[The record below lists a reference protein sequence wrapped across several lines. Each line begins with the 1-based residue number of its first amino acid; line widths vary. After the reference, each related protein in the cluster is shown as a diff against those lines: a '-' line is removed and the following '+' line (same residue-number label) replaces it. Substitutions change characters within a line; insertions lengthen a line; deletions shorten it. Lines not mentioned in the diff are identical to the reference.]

1 MRHIPEEE
9 LHAYLDQALSRPQ
22 CVEIESHLAECARCR
37 ASRDEIAALRDR
49 TTALLANLGPV
60 IGQAPPFEVIRL
72 RSIRAGAAR
81 RQRLSTAAWA
91 ASIAVAV
98 VAGWEGN
105 RWLAQTPGTVESVT
119 APPAQPAAGPVVAE
133 ATPAST
139 PVQAQQAAPVQRR
152 RHRDPAPAP
161 VTAPAT
167 PAEPATAEIAVEPQM
182 QPAVTQLS
190 PEDERVLLGA
200 LATLPP
206 PTHPGW
212 KALPVGQ
219 ADSSVQTRMP
229 RVSGLPIVQVL
240 VQEVGTDEEVTAVD
254 QQLSTG
260 ETIRTIEGPAAKV
273 ETLIAQE
280 SAARAEAGTTDD
292 KKATLILRQGDRI
305 TAVTGPPDVLHNL
318 LSKVMAR
325 QRR

>member
-60 IGQAPPFEVIRL
+60 IGQAPSFEVIRL

-98 VAGWEGN
+98 VAGWEAN
-105 RWLAQTPGTVESVT
+105 RWLAQTPAAVESVT
-119 APPAQPAAGPVVAE
+119 VPPTQPAAGPLVAQV
-133 ATPAST
+133 TPSST
-139 PVQAQQAAPVQRR
+139 PVEVQR
-152 RHRDPAPAP
+152 PAPAP
-161 VTAPAT
+161 RRRHQNPAPTPAAPVS

-190 PEDERVLLGA
+190 PEEAHGLLGA

-212 KALPVGQ
+212 RALPVGP
-219 ADSSVQTRMP
+219 ADSSVQNRMP

-280 SAARAEAGTTDD
+280 SAARADAGTTDD

>member
-60 IGQAPPFEVIRL
+60 IGQAPPFEMIRM
-72 RSIRAGAAR
+72 RSIRAGALR
-81 RQRLSTAAWA
+81 RQRLSAAAWA

-105 RWLAQTPGTVESVT
+105 QWLAQAPAVAVVESVT
-119 APPAQPAAGPVVAE
+119 PPPDQPSSGVLVAQSPVPTPQPAPTQHKRHRIPAPPA
-133 ATPAST
+133 
-139 PVQAQQAAPVQRR
+139 AAPVQ
-152 RHRDPAPAP
+152 PTEPAP
-161 VTAPAT
+161 V
-167 PAEPATAEIAVEPQM
+167 EIAIEPRM
-182 QPAVTQLS
+182 QPAVTRLTA
-190 PEDERVLLGA
+190 EDDRVLLGA
-200 LATLPP
+200 LADLPP

-212 KALPVGQ
+212 RALPFGQ
-219 ADSSVQTRMP
+219 ADSSVNARMP
-229 RVSGLPIVQVL
+229 RVNGLPIVQVL

-280 SAARAEAGTTDD
+280 SAARKDAGAIDD

-305 TAVTGPPDVLHNL
+305 TAVTGPPEVLHNL

-325 QRR
+325 PRR

>member
-60 IGQAPPFEVIRL
+60 IGQAPPFEVIRM
-72 RSIRAGAAR
+72 RSIRAGAIR
-81 RQRLSTAAWA
+81 RQRLSAAAWA

-105 RWLAQTPGTVESVT
+105 RWLAQAPAVVESVT
-119 APPAQPAAGPVVAE
+119 PSPGRPSSSVLVAQ
-133 ATPAST
+133 ST
-139 PVQAQQAAPVQRR
+139 PVPTPQPAPTQHKRHRNPVTPAAAPVQ
-152 RHRDPAPAP
+152 
-161 VTAPAT
+161 
-167 PAEPATAEIAVEPQM
+167 PAEPAPVEIAVEPRM
-182 QPAVTQLS
+182 QPAVTRLTA
-190 PEDERVLLGA
+190 EDDRILLGA

-212 KALPVGQ
+212 RALPFGQ
-219 ADSSVQTRMP
+219 ADSSVQARMP

-273 ETLIAQE
+273 ETLMAQE
-280 SAARAEAGTTDD
+280 SAARKDAGAVDD

-325 QRR
+325 PRR

>member
-60 IGQAPPFEVIRL
+60 IGQAPSFEVIRL
-72 RSIRAGAAR
+72 RSSRAGAAR

-105 RWLAQTPGTVESVT
+105 RWMAQTPAVVESVT
-119 APPAQPAAGPVVAE
+119 TPPTQPATGPLVAQV
-133 ATPAST
+133 PPPST
-139 PVQAQQAAPVQRR
+139 PVELQQ
-152 RHRDPAPAP
+152 PAPAP
-161 VTAPAT
+161 RRRHQNPAPAPAAPAA
-167 PAEPATAEIAVEPQM
+167 PAEPAAAEIAVEPQM

-190 PEDERVLLGA
+190 PEDGHVLLGA

-212 KALPVGQ
+212 RALPVGQ
-219 ADSSVQTRMP
+219 ADSSVQNRMP

-280 SAARAEAGTTDD
+280 SAARADAGTIDD